1 MQVFHTISALRDTL
15 KPLRHQAAAPK
26 IALVPTMGNL
36 HSGHVTLVKKAKE
49 LADIVVVSV
58 FVNPTQ
64 FGVGEDFDTYPR
76 TLEADVAKLTEA
88 GANFVFA
95 PSVEEMYPTYPNN
108 VQVLSGPI
116 SKTLCANTRP
126 THFDG
131 VGLVV
136 SKLFN
141 IVQPD
146 IAVFGKKDYQQ
157 LAIIRQLVAELNFP
171 IEIVG
176 VDIVRAYDGL
186 ALSSRNQYLSE
197 AERQLAPTLQKS
209 LQQLA
214 NELKTANFA
223 DFDKIIA
230 GAIDKLNRVTVA
242 DSGFKV
248 DYLEVKNRL
257 LQPPKPTDKDLVIL
271 TAAFL
276 GKKTRLLDNL
286 EFSRE
291 LNQEFSPELNQQLGQ
306 QSASDFNRQPT
317 TASVKD

>member
-1 MQVFHTISALRDTL
+1 MQIFHTINALRDTL

-76 TLEADVAKLTEA
+76 TLDADVAKLTDA

-116 SKTLCANTRP
+116 SKILCANTRP

-146 IAVFGKKDYQQ
+146 MAVFGKKDYQQ

-176 VDIVRAYDGL
+176 VDIVRAEDGL

-230 GAIDKLNRVTVA
+230 GAIDKLNRVMVA

-291 LNQEFSPELNQQLGQ
+291 MNQELNQELG
-306 QSASDFNRQPT
+306 SDFNRQPT

>member
-116 SKTLCANTRP
+116 SKILCANTRP

-214 NELKTANFA
+214 NELTTANFA

-230 GAIDKLNRVTVA
+230 SAIDKLNRVTVA

-248 DYLEVKNRL
+248 DYLEIKNRL

-291 LNQEFSPELNQQLGQ
+291 MNQELNQELG
-306 QSASDFNRQPT
+306 SDFNQQPT

>member
-1 MQVFHTISALRDTL
+1 MQVFHTINALRDTL
-15 KPLRHQAAAPK
+15 KLLRHQVAAPK

-76 TLEADVAKLTEA
+76 TLAADVTKLTEA

-116 SKTLCANTRP
+116 SKILCANTRP
-126 THFDG
+126 NHFDG

-176 VDIVRAYDGL
+176 VDIVRAEDGL

-214 NELKTANFA
+214 NELTTANFA

-248 DYLEVKNRL
+248 DYLAVKNRL

-291 LNQEFSPELNQQLGQ
+291 VNQP
-306 QSASDFNRQPT
+306 SASDFNRQAT

>member
-1 MQVFHTISALRDTL
+1 MQVFHTINALRDTL
-15 KPLRHQAAAPK
+15 KLLRHQVAAPK

-76 TLEADVAKLTEA
+76 TLEADLAKLTEA

-108 VQVLSGPI
+108 VQVLSGAI
-116 SKTLCANTRP
+116 SKILCANTRP
-126 THFDG
+126 NHFDG

-223 DFDKIIA
+223 DFDKIID

-248 DYLEVKNRL
+248 DYLAVKNRL

-306 QSASDFNRQPT
+306 QSASDFNQQPI

>member
-116 SKTLCANTRP
+116 SKILCANTRP

-248 DYLEVKNRL
+248 DYLAVKNRL

-306 QSASDFNRQPT
+306 QSASDFNRQAA

>member
-36 HSGHVTLVKKAKE
+36 HSGHVALVKKAKE

-76 TLEADVAKLTEA
+76 TLQADVAKLTDA

-116 SKTLCANTRP
+116 SKILCAKTRP

-176 VDIVRAYDGL
+176 VDIVRAEDGL

-197 AERQLAPTLQKS
+197 VERQLAPTLQKS

-214 NELKTANFA
+214 NELKTANFD

-286 EFSRE
+286 DFIREMNQE
-291 LNQEFSPELNQQLGQ
+291 LNQP
-306 QSASDFNRQPT
+306 SASDFNRQAT

>member
-116 SKTLCANTRP
+116 SKILCANTRP

-214 NELKTANFA
+214 NELTTANFA

-230 GAIDKLNRVTVA
+230 GAIDKLNRVMVA

-248 DYLEVKNRL
+248 DYLEVKNRF

-291 LNQEFSPELNQQLGQ
+291 MNQELNQELG
-306 QSASDFNRQPT
+306 SDFNQQPT

>member
-1 MQVFHTISALRDTL
+1 MNVFHTISDLRNAL
-15 KPLRHQAAAPK
+15 KPLRNQT

-36 HSGHVTLVKKAKE
+36 HDGHVTLVKKAKT
-49 LADIVVVSV
+49 LADIVVVSI

-64 FGVGEDFDTYPR
+64 FGAGEDFDTYPR
-76 TLEADVAKLTEA
+76 TLDADVAKLADA
-88 GANFVFA
+88 GAAFVFA

-108 VQVLSGPI
+108 VQVLSGNI
-116 SKTLCANTRP
+116 SKILCAKTRP

-176 VDIVRAYDGL
+176 VDIVRADDGL

-197 AERQLAPTLQKS
+197 EERSHAPMLQKS

-214 NELKTANFA
+214 NDLKTANFDA
-223 DFDKIIA
+223 FDTLIA
-230 GAIDKLNRVTVA
+230 KAIDHLTA
-242 DSGFKV
+242 QGFNV

-257 LQPPKPTDKDLVIL
+257 LQPPKADDKDLVIL
-271 TAAFL
+271 TAAYL
-276 GKKTRLLDNL
+276 GNKTRLLDNL
-286 EFSRE
+286 EFQRNLAE
-291 LNQEFSPELNQQLGQ
+291 N
-306 QSASDFNRQPT
+306 
-317 TASVKD
+317 

>member
-1 MQVFHTISALRDTL
+1 MQVFHTINALRDTL
-15 KPLRHQAAAPK
+15 KPIRHQAAAPK

-76 TLEADVAKLTEA
+76 TLDADVAKLTDA

-116 SKTLCANTRP
+116 SKILCANTRP

-176 VDIVRAYDGL
+176 VDIVRAEDGL

-230 GAIDKLNRVTVA
+230 GAIDKLNRVMAA

-306 QSASDFNRQPT
+306 QSASDFNQQPT

>member
-1 MQVFHTISALRDTL
+1 M
-15 KPLRHQAAAPK
+15 
-26 IALVPTMGNL
+26 
-36 HSGHVTLVKKAKE
+36 
-49 LADIVVVSV
+49 
-58 FVNPTQ
+58 
-64 FGVGEDFDTYPR
+64 
-76 TLEADVAKLTEA
+76 AKLTEA

-108 VQVLSGPI
+108 VQVLSGDI
-116 SKTLCANTRP
+116 SKILCANTRP

-176 VDIVRAYDGL
+176 VDIVRADDGL

-214 NELKTANFA
+214 SELKTANFA
-223 DFDKIIA
+223 DFDQIIA
-230 GAIDKLNRVTVA
+230 SAIDKLNRVTVA

>member
-1 MQVFHTISALRDTL
+1 MQVFHTINALRDTL
-15 KPLRHQAAAPK
+15 KPIRHQAAAPK

-76 TLEADVAKLTEA
+76 TLEADLAKLTEA

-116 SKTLCANTRP
+116 SKILCANTRP

-176 VDIVRAYDGL
+176 VDIVRAEDGL

-230 GAIDKLNRVTVA
+230 GAIDKLNRVMVA

-306 QSASDFNRQPT
+306 QSASDFNQQPT

>member
-15 KPLRHQAAAPK
+15 NPLRHQAAAPK

-76 TLEADVAKLTEA
+76 TLEADVAKLTDA

-116 SKTLCANTRP
+116 SKILCANTRP

-176 VDIVRAYDGL
+176 VDIVRAEDGL

-214 NELKTANFA
+214 NELTTANFA

-306 QSASDFNRQPT
+306 QSASDFNQQPT

>member
-76 TLEADVAKLTEA
+76 TLEADVAKLTDA

-95 PSVEEMYPTYPNN
+95 PSVEEMCPTCPNN
-108 VQVLSGPI
+108 VQVLSGDI
-116 SKTLCANTRP
+116 SKILCANTRP

-146 IAVFGKKDYQQ
+146 MAVFGKKDYQQ

-230 GAIDKLNRVTVA
+230 GAIDKLNRVTLA

>member
-64 FGVGEDFDTYPR
+64 FGAGEDFDTYPR
-76 TLEADVAKLTEA
+76 TLEADVAKLTDA

-116 SKTLCANTRP
+116 SKILCANTRP

-214 NELKTANFA
+214 NELTTANFA

-248 DYLEVKNRL
+248 DYLAVKNRL

-291 LNQEFSPELNQQLGQ
+291 LNQEFSRELNQQLGQ

>member
-76 TLEADVAKLTEA
+76 TLEADVAKLTDA

-116 SKTLCANTRP
+116 SKILCANTRP

-176 VDIVRAYDGL
+176 VDIVRAEDGL

-214 NELKTANFA
+214 NELTTANFA

-248 DYLEVKNRL
+248 DYLAVKNRL

-291 LNQEFSPELNQQLGQ
+291 VNQELNQELGSDFNQQL
-306 QSASDFNRQPT
+306 T

>member
-1 MQVFHTISALRDTL
+1 MQVFHTINALRDTL
-15 KPLRHQAAAPK
+15 KLLRHQVAAPK

-116 SKTLCANTRP
+116 SKILCANTRP

-176 VDIVRAYDGL
+176 VDIVRAEDGL

-214 NELKTANFA
+214 NELTTANFA

-248 DYLEVKNRL
+248 DYLAVKNRL

-291 LNQEFSPELNQQLGQ
+291 LNQEMNQP
-306 QSASDFNRQPT
+306 SASDFNRQPT
-317 TASVKD
+317 IASVKD

>member
-15 KPLRHQAAAPK
+15 NPLRHQAAAPK

-76 TLEADVAKLTEA
+76 TLEADVAKLTDA

-116 SKTLCANTRP
+116 SKILCANTRP

-176 VDIVRAYDGL
+176 VDIVRAEDGL

-214 NELKTANFA
+214 NELTTANFA

>member
-76 TLEADVAKLTEA
+76 TLDADVAKLTEA

-116 SKTLCANTRP
+116 SKILCANTRP

-230 GAIDKLNRVTVA
+230 GAIDKLNRVMVA

-291 LNQEFSPELNQQLGQ
+291 MNQELNQP
-306 QSASDFNRQPT
+306 SASDFNRQPT

>member
-88 GANFVFA
+88 GANFLFA

-116 SKTLCANTRP
+116 SKILCANTRP

-176 VDIVRAYDGL
+176 VDIVRAEDGL

-248 DYLEVKNRL
+248 DYLEVKNRF

-291 LNQEFSPELNQQLGQ
+291 MNQELNQP
-306 QSASDFNRQPT
+306 SASDFNRQAT